1 MFSKQHYTTPSLTKV
16 LGSNGCDAL
25 RRFQGQ
31 HCMTFPGEVVPL
43 YFSFCLLRVSLFFG
57 GNFFSL
63 KFFCI
68 CIFSFFLFGLSRSFL
83 FGSCHLGQGFSSPHP
98 QWHIAIQL
106 LVLFPKGRWE
116 HCMMNISK
124 VAHNGWICLQFLIL
138 NWEIL
143 THYATFYKFS
153 NLYLELTLP
162 LKPKP

>member
-1 MFSKQHYTTPSLTKV
+1 VFFLV
-16 LGSNGCDAL
+16 
-25 RRFQGQ
+25 FWGQ
-31 HCMTFPGEVVPL
+31 FFFFEVFL
-43 YFSFCLLRVSLFFG
+43 YFYFF
-57 GNFFSL
+57 FFS
-63 KFFCI
+63 FY
-68 CIFSFFLFGLSRSFL
+68 LSRSFL

-106 LVLFPKGRWE
+106 LVLFPKGRLE

>member
-1 MFSKQHYTTPSLTKV
+1 MVVTPWEGFRGNIVWPSPGKLSPSIFLFACYV
-16 LGSNGCDAL
+16 FFLV
-25 RRFQGQ
+25 FWGQ
-31 HCMTFPGEVVPL
+31 FFFFEVFL
-43 YFSFCLLRVSLFFG
+43 YFYFF
-57 GNFFSL
+57 FFS
-63 KFFCI
+63 FY
-68 CIFSFFLFGLSRSFL
+68 LSRSFL

-106 LVLFPKGRWE
+106 LVLFPKGRLE